1 VCTTTKGQAKRAWVE
16 AVSAQ
21 DFYQLALGTVASS
34 STSADGQDPDENWG
48 PPKRQLPG
56 DKIGSNNNN
65 DDDEEEKK
73 KKTDE
78 RWTGHQWPDLD
89 SNIKVVQISNSD
101 SDIVQVRVTKVAVQN
116 INQVSTT
123 LFPSLPTMTRS
134 LS

>member
-1 VCTTTKGQAKRAWVE
+1 M
-16 AVSAQ
+16 
-21 DFYQLALGTVASS
+21 ASS
-34 STSADGQDPDENWG
+34 STSGDGQDPDENQG
-48 PPKRQLPG
+48 PPKKQFPR

-78 RWTGHQWPDLD
+78 RWTGRRQPDID
-89 SNIKVVQISNSD
+89 YNIKVIQISDSNSD
-101 SDIVQVRVTKVAVQN
+101 VIQVRVTEVALQN

-123 LFPSLPTMTRS
+123 LFLSFPTTAMS